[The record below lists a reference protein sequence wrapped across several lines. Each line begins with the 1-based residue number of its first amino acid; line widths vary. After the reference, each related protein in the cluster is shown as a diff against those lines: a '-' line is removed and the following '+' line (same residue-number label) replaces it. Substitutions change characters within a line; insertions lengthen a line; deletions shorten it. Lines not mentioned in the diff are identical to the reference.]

1 MISNRQC
8 WLVTGSTGFLG
19 QAVLELL
26 TRRPDLQIVRLVR
39 PGHRLAG
46 TPGTIVADP
55 GQPQSWL
62 PDLHNIQPGIVLHLA
77 GRTPPASAEELFT
90 DNLELTRQ
98 LLRGL
103 DLMGRPVRLV
113 HAGSAAELGNVPVD
127 QLPVHESYLPEPVT
141 PYGQS
146 KWAAAQAVMAAGNQ
160 IRPVVARIFN
170 IIGPGQATSQAFG
183 RYAADLFRA
192 DPAKPLQIMA
202 MGLKHRRDF
211 IDIRDVA
218 RALVTLAE
226 YPNPARLYHV
236 GRGESRSVG
245 EGLDVL
251 VRASGKKV
259 DIIESQGGG
268 SLGPAD
274 SRADVR
280 RIRADTGWVPQIS
293 FEQSLID
300 LWSSIAAGRP

>member
-1 MISNRQC
+1 MTSNRQC

-19 QAVLELL
+19 QAVLDMLG
-26 TRRPDLQIVRLVR
+26 RRPDLQIVRLVR

-46 TPGTIVADP
+46 QPGTIVADP
-55 GQPQSWL
+55 SQPQSWL
-62 PDLHNIQPGIVLHLA
+62 SDLHNIQPGIVLHLA
-77 GRTPPASAEELFT
+77 GRTPPASPEELFT

-127 QLPVHESYLPEPVT
+127 QLPVHEMYIPDPVT

-146 KWAAAQAVMAAGNQ
+146 KWSAAQAVLAAGNQ

-183 RYAADLFRA
+183 RYAADLMRA
-192 DPAKPLQIMA
+192 DPARPLQIMA
-202 MGLKHRRDF
+202 MGLRHRRDF

-218 RALVTLAE
+218 RALLTLAE

-236 GRGESRSVG
+236 GSGQSRSVG
-245 EGLDVL
+245 EGLEVL

-259 DIIESQGGG
+259 KIVESHGLGAQGP
-268 SLGPAD
+268 SD
-274 SRADVR
+274 SRADNR
-280 RIRADTGWVPQIS
+280 RIKGDTGWAPQIS
-293 FEQSLID
+293 FEQSLTD
-300 LWSSIAAGRP
+300 LWASLATSRP